1 MFCDIRISKEN
12 RRLDPSLVPGFN
24 TQTSENF
31 EIEGIENEYQKQKKI
46 KVLFNTKLMAKINSF

>member
-12 RRLDPSLVPGFN
+12 RRLDPSLVPGF
-24 TQTSENF
+24 TAQTSENF

-46 KVLFNTKLMAKINSF
+46 KVLLIQN